1 MKIIEVFGKRF
12 QVEIEQDSSIIPWE
26 FDEAHGPVSD
36 WTTRDKRAGEM
47 VLAVDGRH
55 RRYYDFET
63 AMKIAK
69 RDGWGCSELKGN
81 ETAGEKAYA
90 SVMSDY
96 KFLQGWCQDLWCY
109 NTVTVTQ
116 LDENGEPTAN
126 TNSLGAVDDY
136 NPDYLN
142 VVARELA
149 EDIAK

>member
-1 MKIIEVFGKRF
+1 MVPNPSEENIMKIIEVFGKRF

-26 FDEAHGPVSD
+26 HDDAHGPVSD
-36 WTTRDKRAGEM
+36 WTTRDKRAGEL
-47 VLAVDGRH
+47 VLVVDGRC

-96 KFLQGWCQDLWCY
+96 
-109 NTVTVTQ
+109 
-116 LDENGEPTAN
+116 NG
-126 TNSLGAVDDY
+126 SR
-136 NPDYLN
+136 YLY
-142 VVARELA
+142 RPEYF
-149 EDIAK
+149 